1 MLETQYRNTNAYV
14 SQVCLGTEANI
25 ELEKQ
30 VC

>member
-14 SQVCLGTEANI
+14 SQVCLGKKANI